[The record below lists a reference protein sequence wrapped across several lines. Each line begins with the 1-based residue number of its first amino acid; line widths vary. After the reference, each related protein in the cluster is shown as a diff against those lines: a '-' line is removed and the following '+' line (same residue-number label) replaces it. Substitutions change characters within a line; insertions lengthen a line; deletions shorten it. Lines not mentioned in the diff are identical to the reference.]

1 MEKNGL
7 EEELNKI
14 NKEPYKGVRDFY
26 PEDMFVQNY
35 IFDVMRKIVESFGY
49 TEYSASILEPTSL
62 YKAKSGQEIVNEQTY
77 TFTDRGGREVTL
89 RPEMTP
95 TLARMVAKRKRDLV
109 FPLRWYSIPNM
120 FRYERPQKGRLREH
134 WQLNVDI
141 FGVKSIDADVE
152 IISLAYILMKK
163 FGAKDNDFEIRVNSR
178 KILNSIFRNFLNLD
192 EEEVKNLM
200 KLIDR
205 KEKIGKDDFE
215 AELSIILGEKSDA
228 FIKILKIKNILD
240 FSSVLPK
247 ELVESEGVKDIQ
259 ILINKLRDMGIKN
272 VIFSPGL
279 VRGFDYYT
287 STVFEIYDTNPNN
300 NRAMFGGGRYD
311 DLLDIFGE
319 DKIPAIG
326 FGMGD
331 VTIRDFLETHKLL
344 PNHKAKVC
352 LYICTLTDEYISH
365 ANKIA
370 IKLRENDLNVEVDL
384 TSKKVSDQLSL
395 ANKKGIPFVVCV
407 GENEVKT
414 GKYKI
419 KNMDTGEEKEI
430 KFDQISNFISSIK
443 TL

>member
-7 EEELNKI
+7 EELNKI

-35 IFDVMRKIVESFGY
+35 IFDVMRKTVESFGY

-62 YKAKSGQEIVNEQTY
+62 YKAKTGEEIVNEQTY

-95 TLARMVAKRKRDLV
+95 TLARMVARRKRDLV

-141 FGVKSIDADVE
+141 FGVKSINADVE
-152 IISLAYILMKK
+152 IISLAYTLMKK
-163 FGAKDNDFEIRVNSR
+163 FGAKDTDFEIRVNSR
-178 KILNSIFRNFLNLD
+178 KILNSIFRNFLSLD
-192 EEEVKNLM
+192 EEEIKNLM

-205 KEKIGKDDFE
+205 QEKIGKGDFE
-215 AELSIILGEKSDA
+215 AELSIILGETSNT
-228 FIKILKIKNILD
+228 FIKILKAKNILE
-240 FSSVLPK
+240 FTSLLPK
-247 ELVESEGVKDIQ
+247 EFAENEGVKDIQ
-259 ILINKLRDMGIKN
+259 VLINKLHDVGIKN
-272 VIFSPGL
+272 VAFSPNL

-287 STVFEIYDTNPNN
+287 STVFEIYDTSPEN

-319 DKIPAIG
+319 DKVPAIG

-331 VTIRDFLETHKLL
+331 VTIRNFLEIHKLL
-344 PNHKAKVC
+344 TEHKAKVC
-352 LYICTLTDEYISH
+352 LYICTLTDEYIPH

-370 IKLRENDLNVEVDL
+370 TKLREKNLNVEVDL
-384 TSKKVSDQLSL
+384 TSKKVSDQISL
-395 ANKKGIPFVVCV
+395 ANKKNVPFIVCI
-407 GENEVKT
+407 GENEIKT
-414 GKYKI
+414 EKYKI
-419 KNMDTGEEKEI
+419 KNMETGKEKEI
-430 KFDQISNFISSIK
+430 KFDDITDFIK
-443 TL
+443 Q